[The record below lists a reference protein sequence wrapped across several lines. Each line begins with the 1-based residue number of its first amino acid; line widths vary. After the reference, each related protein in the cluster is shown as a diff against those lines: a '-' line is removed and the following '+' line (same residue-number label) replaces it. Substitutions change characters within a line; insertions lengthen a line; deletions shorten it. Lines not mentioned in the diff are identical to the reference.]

1 VTLEALLL
9 DLDGT
14 LVDRDGALLRWAGAR
29 ARAAGLDAAE
39 AAEVALRA
47 LEDDRRSAS
56 SAPDRVGAALS
67 ARWPALGGGPA
78 LGRALRRELPAH
90 VRPAPAVTAT
100 LEGLRGLGLRLAV
113 VTNGEGAAQ
122 RAKLARAGLEGLV
135 DAVVVSGEVGVSK
148 PAAALFERAL
158 AALGLGA
165 AQALH
170 LGDDPVRDVDGARRA
185 GLTAWWVA
193 RGRSWP
199 RGLPPPARVVDEVSP
214 ALVDLVRS
222 ARRASVAS

>member
-1 VTLEALLL
+1 MTLEALLL

-14 LVDRDGALLRWAGAR
+14 LVDRDGALRRWAEAR
-29 ARAAGLDAAE
+29 ARAAGLDPAQVVDV
-39 AAEVALRA
+39 AEVALRA
-47 LEDDRRSAS
+47 RE
-56 SAPDRVGAALS
+56 PDRAGAALA

-78 LGRALRRELPAH
+78 LGRALRRELPEH
-90 VRPAPAVTAT
+90 VQPAPGVTAT
-100 LEGLRGLGLRLAV
+100 LEGLRALGLRLAL
-113 VTNGEGAAQ
+113 VTNGEGPAQ

-135 DAVVVSGEVGVSK
+135 DAVVVSGEAGVAK

-158 AALGLGA
+158 AALGLRA

-222 ARRASVAS
+222 ALRASVAS